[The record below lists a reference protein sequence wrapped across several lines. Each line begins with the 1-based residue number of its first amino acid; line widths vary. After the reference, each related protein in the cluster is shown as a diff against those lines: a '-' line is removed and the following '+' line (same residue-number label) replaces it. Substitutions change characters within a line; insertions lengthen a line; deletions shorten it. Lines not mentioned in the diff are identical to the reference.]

1 MIVSRVSNKQGMR
14 SNLNSVTEERVWDV
28 EERETREGK
37 NGTSQVKKKIIIFDQ
52 SS

>member
-1 MIVSRVSNKQGMR
+1 MIVSRICNKQGMW

-37 NGTSQVKKKIIIFDQ
+37 NGTSQVKKIIFDQ